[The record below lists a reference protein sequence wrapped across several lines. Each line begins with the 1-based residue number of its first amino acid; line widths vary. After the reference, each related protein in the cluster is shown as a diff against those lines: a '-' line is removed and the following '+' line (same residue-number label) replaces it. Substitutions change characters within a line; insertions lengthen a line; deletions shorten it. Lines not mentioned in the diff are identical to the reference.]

1 MDIDKISNTWYNR
14 FREGVVSAFGVASQ
28 HPGLSVWLAL
38 ICETHVCG
46 QPTWSLFL
54 YSVPSAVVPCLDF
67 LLFGGTKMEFFGLA
81 LFSSLTGGALLAVAA
96 VIFLVGL
103 ALTIKGGDW
112 FVDSASWF
120 AEATGIPKF
129 VVGATVVS
137 FATTLPEL
145 LVSVRAAMNGSA
157 QLAIG
162 NAVGSVTANTT
173 LIMGVSLVAM
183 AGVISRRDFS
193 LKGGLLIAA
202 IVGLTVL
209 SLSGVLPVW
218 SAFILWTIFIIFMI
232 SNLIEG
238 KKGAATD
245 KVDTFEKKEI
255 PSKIFFFILG
265 TASIVF
271 GAEFLVSSGKT
282 IASGIGISETIIGF
296 TVIAL
301 GTSLPELVTTLT
313 AIRKKENSLSVGN
326 IIGANIIDTTLI
338 LPLCAVI
345 NGQPLPV
352 DRVNLVFDFPVCIAA
367 CAVAIVPTIIQG
379 RFKKWQG
386 YTLLSIY
393 ALYMLFLVL
402 NEVGVVALG

>member
-1 MDIDKISNTWYNR
+1 MCYTVAS
-14 FREGVVSAFGVASQ
+14 EGVASAISVASQ
-28 HPGLSVWLAL
+28 HPGRLVWLVL
-38 ICETHVCG
+38 NCETHVCG
-46 QPTWSLFL
+46 PL
-54 YSVPSAVVPCLDF
+54 YMGSFISMMPSMVVPCLDF
-67 LLFGGTKMEFFGLA
+67 FVLGGTNMEFFGFE
-81 LFSSLTGGALLAVAA
+81 LFGSLNGGALLAVAA
-96 VIFLVGL
+96 VIFGVGL
-103 ALTIKGGDW
+103 FLTIKGGDW

-183 AGVISRRDFS
+183 AGLVSRKEFS
-193 LKGGLLIAA
+193 LKGGLLLAA
-202 IVGLTVL
+202 VVGLTLL
-209 SLSGVLPVW
+209 SLSGSLPVW
-218 SAFILWTIFIIFMI
+218 SAFILWAIFIVFMV
-232 SNLIEG
+232 SNVIEG
-238 KKGAATD
+238 KKSAASD
-245 KVDTFEKKEI
+245 SVDSFEKKEI
-255 PSKIFFFILG
+255 PAKILFFVLG
-265 TASIVF
+265 TASIVV

-282 IASGIGISETIIGF
+282 IAAGIGISETIIGF

-345 NGQPLPV
+345 NGESLPV
-352 DRVNLVFDFPVCIAA
+352 EKINLVFDFPVCIAA

-386 YTLLSIY
+386 YALLGIY

-402 NEVGVVALG
+402 NETGVVTIA

>member
-1 MDIDKISNTWYNR
+1 
-14 FREGVVSAFGVASQ
+14 
-28 HPGLSVWLAL
+28 
-38 ICETHVCG
+38 
-46 QPTWSLFL
+46 
-54 YSVPSAVVPCLDF
+54 
-67 LLFGGTKMEFFGLA
+67 MEFFGFA
-81 LFSSLTGGALLAVAA
+81 FFGSMTGGALLAVAA
-96 VIFLVGL
+96 VIFVVGL
-103 ALTIKGGDW
+103 VLTIKGGDW

-162 NAVGSVTANTT
+162 NAIGSVTANTT

-183 AGVISRRDFS
+183 AGIINRKSFS
-193 LKGGLLIAA
+193 LKGGLLLAA
-202 IVGLTVL
+202 VIGLTLL
-209 SLSGVLPVW
+209 SLGNALPTW
-218 SAFILWTIFIIFMI
+218 SAYVLWAIFLIFMI

-238 KKGAATD
+238 KKGAAAEKNEEYD
-245 KVDTFEKKEI
+245 KAEV
-255 PSKIFFFILG
+255 PSKLLFFVLG

-282 IASGIGISETIIGF
+282 LAAGIGISEAIIGF

-301 GTSLPELVTTLT
+301 GTSLPELVTTIT
-313 AIRKKENSLSVGN
+313 AIVKKESSLSVGN

-345 NGQPLPV
+345 NGTALPV
-352 DRVNLVFDFPVCIAA
+352 EKINLVFDFPVCIAA
-367 CAVAIVPTIIQG
+367 CAIAIVPTIFQG

-386 YTLLSIY
+386 YALLGVY
-393 ALYMLFLVL
+393 AMYMLLLIL
-402 NEVGVVALG
+402 NESGVVALG

>member
-1 MDIDKISNTWYNR
+1 MYAKTVR
-14 FREGVVSAFGVASQ
+14 GV
-28 HPGLSVWLAL
+28 
-38 ICETHVCG
+38 
-46 QPTWSLFL
+46 LFF
-54 YSVPSAVVPCLDF
+54 YSDAKYGYAILGF
-67 LLFGGTKMEFFGLA
+67 LLLGGTEMEFFGFTCFDGLSKGPLLA
-81 LFSSLTGGALLAVAA
+81 LATGFF
-96 VIFLVGL
+96 IVGL
-103 ALTIKGGDW
+103 ILIIKGGDW

-173 LIMGVSLVAM
+173 LIMGLSLVAM
-183 AGVISRRDFS
+183 VGAVSRKDFS
-193 LKGGLLIAA
+193 LKGGLLLAA
-202 IVGLTVL
+202 IVGLTLL
-209 SLSGVLPVW
+209 SLNNALPVW
-218 SAFILWTIFIIFMI
+218 SAYVLWAIFITFMV

-238 KKGAATD
+238 KKAAKTE
-245 KVDTFEKKEI
+245 KTTSFEKKDI
-255 PSKIFFFILG
+255 PSKTLFFLIG
-265 TASIVF
+265 TASIVL
-271 GAEFLVSSGKT
+271 GAEALVSSGKT

-313 AIRKKENSLSVGN
+313 SIRKKESSLSVGN

-345 NGQPLPV
+345 NGKALPV
-352 DRVNLVFDFPVCIAA
+352 DKVNLVFDFPVCIAA

-386 YTLLSIY
+386 YTLLAIY
-393 ALYMLFLVL
+393 ALYMLFLIL
-402 NEVGVVALG
+402 NETGVVALG

>member
-1 MDIDKISNTWYNR
+1 
-14 FREGVVSAFGVASQ
+14 
-28 HPGLSVWLAL
+28 
-38 ICETHVCG
+38 
-46 QPTWSLFL
+46 
-54 YSVPSAVVPCLDF
+54 
-67 LLFGGTKMEFFGLA
+67 MEFFGFT
-81 LFSSLTGGALLAVAA
+81 LFSGLQGGWLIFVA
-96 VIFLVGL
+96 VIIFVVGL
-103 ALTIKGGDW
+103 VLTIKGGDW

-183 AGVISRRDFS
+183 AGAVNRKEFS
-193 LKGGLLIAA
+193 LKGGLFLAA

-209 SLSGVLPVW
+209 SLTGVLPVW
-218 SAFILWTIFIIFMI
+218 SAFILWAIFIVFMV

-238 KKGAATD
+238 KKNAKVENPDSYD
-245 KVDTFEKKEI
+245 KKDVPAKVL
-255 PSKIFFFILG
+255 FFILG
-265 TASIVF
+265 TASIIF

-282 IASGIGISETIIGF
+282 IATGIGISETIIGF

-326 IIGANIIDTTLI
+326 IIGSNIIDTTLI

-345 NGQPLPV
+345 NGKPLPV
-352 DRVNLVFDFPVCIAA
+352 EKINLVFDFPVCITA
-367 CAVAIVPTIIQG
+367 CAIAVIPTIIQG
-379 RFKKWQG
+379 KFKKWQG
-386 YTLLSIY
+386 VALLSVY
-393 ALYMLFLVL
+393 GLYMVFLVL
-402 NEVGVVALG
+402 NEVGVLALG

>member
-1 MDIDKISNTWYNR
+1 
-14 FREGVVSAFGVASQ
+14 
-28 HPGLSVWLAL
+28 
-38 ICETHVCG
+38 
-46 QPTWSLFL
+46 
-54 YSVPSAVVPCLDF
+54 
-67 LLFGGTKMEFFGLA
+67 MEFFGFS
-81 LFSSLTGGALLAVAA
+81 LFSTLSAGPLVAVAA
-96 VIFLVGL
+96 VIFVVGL
-103 ALTIKGGDW
+103 ILTIKGGDW

-162 NAVGSVTANTT
+162 NAIGSVTANTT
-173 LIMGVSLVAM
+173 LIMGVSLVAI
-183 AGVISRRDFS
+183 AGVISRKSFS
-193 LKGGLLIAA
+193 LKGSLLLAA
-202 IVGLTVL
+202 VVGLTLL
-209 SLSGVLPVW
+209 SLSGSLPTW
-218 SAFILWTIFIIFMI
+218 SAFVLWAIFLIFMI

-238 KKGAATD
+238 KKGSENETVESYD
-245 KVDTFEKKEI
+245 KKEI
-255 PSKIFFFILG
+255 PSKIFFFVIG

-313 AIRKKENSLSVGN
+313 AIRKKESSLSVGN

-338 LPLCAVI
+338 LPLCAII
-345 NGQPLPV
+345 NGTALPV
-352 DRVNLVFDFPVCIAA
+352 ERINLVFDFPVCIAA
-367 CAVAIVPTIIQG
+367 CAVAVIPTIIMG
-379 RFKKWQG
+379 KFKKWQG
-386 YTLLSIY
+386 VALLVIY
-393 ALYMLFLVL
+393 ATYMALLVL
-402 NEVGVVALG
+402 NETGVIAL

>member
-1 MDIDKISNTWYNR
+1 
-14 FREGVVSAFGVASQ
+14 
-28 HPGLSVWLAL
+28 
-38 ICETHVCG
+38 
-46 QPTWSLFL
+46 
-54 YSVPSAVVPCLDF
+54 
-67 LLFGGTKMEFFGLA
+67 MEFFGFTFLG
-81 LFSSLTGGALLAVAA
+81 SLTGGPLIAVAA
-96 VIFLVGL
+96 VIFVVGL
-103 ALTIKGGDW
+103 VLTIKGGDW

-183 AGVISRRDFS
+183 AGLINRKSFS
-193 LKGGLLIAA
+193 LKGSLLLAA
-202 IVGLTVL
+202 IIGLTLL
-209 SLSGVLPVW
+209 SLGNSLPTW
-218 SAFILWTIFIIFMI
+218 SAYVLWAIFLVFMI

-238 KKGAATD
+238 KKGAEGDEIDAH
-245 KVDTFEKKEI
+245 EKKEI
-255 PSKIFFFILG
+255 PSKVLFFVLG
-265 TASIVF
+265 TAAIVF

-282 IASGIGISETIIGF
+282 IATEIGISETIIGF

-313 AIRKKENSLSVGN
+313 AIRKKESSLSVGN

-345 NGQPLPV
+345 NGKALPV
-352 DRVNLVFDFPVCIAA
+352 ERVNLVFDFPVCIAA

-386 YTLLSIY
+386 FALLSIY
-393 ALYMLFLVL
+393 AVYMLMLVL
-402 NEVGVVALG
+402 NETGAVTIG

>member
-1 MDIDKISNTWYNR
+1 
-14 FREGVVSAFGVASQ
+14 
-28 HPGLSVWLAL
+28 
-38 ICETHVCG
+38 
-46 QPTWSLFL
+46 
-54 YSVPSAVVPCLDF
+54 
-67 LLFGGTKMEFFGLA
+67 MEFFG
-81 LFSSLTGGALLAVAA
+81 FSFFDSLGGGALLAVAA
-96 VIFLVGL
+96 VVFVVGL
-103 ALTIKGGDW
+103 VLTIKGGDW

-173 LIMGVSLVAM
+173 LIMGVSLVAI
-183 AGVISRRDFS
+183 AGVVSRKSFS
-193 LKGGLLIAA
+193 LKGGLLLASV
-202 IVGLTVL
+202 VGLTVL
-209 SLSGVLPVW
+209 SLGGLLPTW
-218 SAFILWTIFIIFMI
+218 SAYILWAIFLIFMI
-232 SNLIEG
+232 SNVIEG
-238 KKGAATD
+238 KKGAEN
-245 KVDTFEKKEI
+245 DTIDAHEKKEI
-255 PSKIFFFILG
+255 PSKIFFFIIG

-313 AIRKKENSLSVGN
+313 AIRKKEASLSVGN

-345 NGQPLPV
+345 NGTALPV
-352 DRVNLVFDFPVCIAA
+352 ERVNLVFDFPVCIAA
-367 CAVAIVPTIIQG
+367 CAVAIIPTIIFG
-379 RFKKWQG
+379 KFKKWQG
-386 YTLLSIY
+386 FALLAIY
-393 ALYMLFLVL
+393 VLYMLFLIL
-402 NEVGVVALG
+402 NETGVIALV

>member
-1 MDIDKISNTWYNR
+1 
-14 FREGVVSAFGVASQ
+14 
-28 HPGLSVWLAL
+28 
-38 ICETHVCG
+38 
-46 QPTWSLFL
+46 
-54 YSVPSAVVPCLDF
+54 
-67 LLFGGTKMEFFGLA
+67 MEFFGFTLFGSLA
-81 LFSSLTGGALLAVAA
+81 GLPLLAVAA
-96 VIFLVGL
+96 VIFVVGL
-103 ALTIKGGDW
+103 VLTIKGGDW

-129 VVGATVVS
+129 VVGATIVS
-137 FATTLPEL
+137 FATTLPEM

-183 AGVISRRDFS
+183 AGVINRKEFS
-193 LKGGLLIAA
+193 LKGTLLLLA
-202 IVGLTVL
+202 VGGLTVL
-209 SLSGVLPVW
+209 SLGGFLPVW
-218 SAFILWTIFIIFMI
+218 SAFVLWTIFIVFMI

-238 KKGAATD
+238 KKGAATEKLDSYD
-245 KVDTFEKKEI
+245 KKDV
-255 PSKIFFFILG
+255 PSKILFFVLG
-265 TASIVF
+265 IASIVL

-326 IIGANIIDTTLI
+326 IVGANIIDTTLI

-345 NGQPLPV
+345 NGQALPV
-352 DRVNLVFDFPVCIAA
+352 DRINLVFDFPVCILA
-367 CAVAIVPTIIQG
+367 CAVAVIPTIIQG

-386 YTLLSIY
+386 FALLTIY
-393 ALYMLFLVL
+393 ALYMLLLVL
-402 NEVGVVALG
+402 NETGVVALG

>member
-1 MDIDKISNTWYNR
+1 
-14 FREGVVSAFGVASQ
+14 
-28 HPGLSVWLAL
+28 
-38 ICETHVCG
+38 
-46 QPTWSLFL
+46 
-54 YSVPSAVVPCLDF
+54 
-67 LLFGGTKMEFFGLA
+67 MEFFGFT
-81 LFSSLTGGALLAVAA
+81 LFGSLTGGGLIAVAA

-103 ALTIKGGDW
+103 FLTIKGGDW

-162 NAVGSVTANTT
+162 NAIGSVTANTT
-173 LIMGVSLVAM
+173 LIMGVSLVAI
-183 AGVISRRDFS
+183 AGVVNRKDFG
-193 LKGGLLIAA
+193 LKGGLLLGA

-209 SLSGVLPVW
+209 SIKLSLPVW
-218 SAFILWTIFIIFMI
+218 SAYILWAIFIVVMV
-232 SNLIEG
+232 SNVIEG
-238 KKGAATD
+238 KKNATVE
-245 KVDTFEKKEI
+245 KSETFEKKDI
-255 PSKIFFFILG
+255 PAKVIFFILG
-265 TASIVF
+265 TAAIIV

-282 IASGIGISETIIGF
+282 IATGLGISETIIGF

-301 GTSLPELVTTLT
+301 GTSLPEFVTTLT

-345 NGQPLPV
+345 QGEALPV
-352 DRVNLVFDFPVCIAA
+352 DKVNLVFDFPVCIAA
-367 CAVAIVPTIIQG
+367 CSIAIIPTIIQG
-379 RFKKWQG
+379 KFKKWQG
-386 YTLLSIY
+386 FALLATY
-393 ALYMLFLVL
+393 ALYMLFLIL
-402 NEVGVVALG
+402 NETGVVALG

>member
-1 MDIDKISNTWYNR
+1 
-14 FREGVVSAFGVASQ
+14 
-28 HPGLSVWLAL
+28 
-38 ICETHVCG
+38 
-46 QPTWSLFL
+46 
-54 YSVPSAVVPCLDF
+54 
-67 LLFGGTKMEFFGLA
+67 MEFFGFM
-81 LFSSLTGGALLAVAA
+81 LFGGLSGGALLAVAA
-96 VIFLVGL
+96 VIFVVGL
-103 ALTIKGGDW
+103 VLTIKGGDW

-120 AEATGIPKF
+120 AEITGIPKF

-183 AGVISRRDFS
+183 AGVISRKEFS
-193 LKGGLLIAA
+193 LKGGLLLAA

-209 SLSGVLPVW
+209 SVGNYLPVW
-218 SAFILWTIFIIFMI
+218 SAYVLWAIFIVFMV

-238 KKGAATD
+238 KKSAGAEKSD
-245 KVDTFEKKEI
+245 DFDKKEI
-255 PSKIFFFILG
+255 PLKALFFVLG
-265 TASIVF
+265 TAAIVF

-313 AIRKKENSLSVGN
+313 AIRKKESSLSVGN

-352 DRVNLVFDFPVCIAA
+352 DKVNLVFDFPVCIAA
-367 CAVAIVPTIIQG
+367 CAVAVVPTIIQG

-386 YTLLSIY
+386 YALLAIY
-393 ALYMLFLVL
+393 AVYMIMLVF
-402 NEVGVVALG
+402 NEIGIVALG

>member
-1 MDIDKISNTWYNR
+1 MSITIH
-14 FREGVVSAFGVASQ
+14 GVYFF
-28 HPGLSVWLAL
+28 AL
-38 ICETHVCG
+38 I
-46 QPTWSLFL
+46 
-54 YSVPSAVVPCLDF
+54 PSIVATYLDF
-67 LLFGGTKMEFFGLA
+67 FIGGIKMEFFGFT
-81 LFSSLTGGALLAVAA
+81 LFGGLSGGALLVVSA

-183 AGVISRRDFS
+183 AGVVGRKSFA
-193 LKGGLLIAA
+193 LKGGLLLAA
-202 IVGLTVL
+202 IVGLTVI
-209 SLSGVLPVW
+209 SLGGMLPTW
-218 SAFILWTIFIIFMI
+218 SAFILWAIFLVFMV
-232 SNLIEG
+232 SNVIEG
-238 KKGAATD
+238 KNGAQND
-245 KVDTFEKKEI
+245 EIISYEKKEI
-255 PSKIFFFILG
+255 PSKILWFVIG

-301 GTSLPELVTTLT
+301 GTSLPEFVTTLT
-313 AIRKKENSLSVGN
+313 AIRKKESSLSVGN
-326 IIGANIIDTTLI
+326 IVGANIIDTTLI

-352 DRVNLVFDFPVCIAA
+352 ERINLVFDFPVCIVA
-367 CAVAIVPTIIQG
+367 CSLAIIPTIIFG

-386 YTLLSIY
+386 FALLAVY
-393 ALYMLFLVL
+393 VLYMLLLIL
-402 NEVGVVALG
+402 NEVGVVAL

>member
-1 MDIDKISNTWYNR
+1 
-14 FREGVVSAFGVASQ
+14 
-28 HPGLSVWLAL
+28 
-38 ICETHVCG
+38 
-46 QPTWSLFL
+46 
-54 YSVPSAVVPCLDF
+54 
-67 LLFGGTKMEFFGLA
+67 MEFFGLS
-81 LFSSLTGGALLAVAA
+81 LFSSLSGGALLAVAA
-96 VIFLVGL
+96 VVFIVGL
-103 ALTIKGGDW
+103 VLTIKGGDW

-183 AGVISRRDFS
+183 AGVVSRKSFS
-193 LKGGLLIAA
+193 LKGGLFLAA
-202 IVGLTVL
+202 VVGLTAL
-209 SLSGVLPVW
+209 SLSGMLPTW
-218 SAFILWTIFIIFMI
+218 SAFVLWAIFLVFMV
-232 SNLIEG
+232 SNVIEG
-238 KKGAATD
+238 KKSAEGD
-245 KVDTFEKKEI
+245 EIDSHEKKEI
-255 PSKIFFFILG
+255 PSKIFFFIVG
-265 TASIVF
+265 TAAIVF

-313 AIRKKENSLSVGN
+313 AIRKKESSLSVGN

-345 NGQPLPV
+345 NGTALPV
-352 DRVNLVFDFPVCIAA
+352 ERINLVFDFPVCIAA
-367 CAVAIVPTIIQG
+367 CAVAVVPTIIMG
-379 RFKKWQG
+379 KFKKWQG
-386 YTLLSIY
+386 FALLAIY
-393 ALYMLFLVL
+393 ASYMVLLVL
-402 NEVGVVALG
+402 NETGVVALG

>member
-1 MDIDKISNTWYNR
+1 
-14 FREGVVSAFGVASQ
+14 
-28 HPGLSVWLAL
+28 
-38 ICETHVCG
+38 
-46 QPTWSLFL
+46 
-54 YSVPSAVVPCLDF
+54 
-67 LLFGGTKMEFFGLA
+67 MEFFGFS
-81 LFSSLTGGALLAVAA
+81 LFGSLGNGTLMLVAA
-96 VIFLVGL
+96 GVFIAGL
-103 ALTIKGGDW
+103 FLTIKGGDW

-162 NAVGSVTANTT
+162 NAIGSVTANTT

-183 AGVISRRDFS
+183 AGVISRKEFS
-193 LKGGLLIAA
+193 LKGGLLLAA
-202 IVGLTVL
+202 IIGLTL
-209 SLSGVLPVW
+209 ISLSGVLPVW
-218 SAFILWTIFIIFMI
+218 SAFVLWAIFIVFMT

-238 KKGAATD
+238 KKSASL
-245 KVDTFEKKEI
+245 EKSASYEKREV
-255 PSKIFFFILG
+255 PSKVLFFILG

-282 IASGIGISETIIGF
+282 LAAGFGVSEAIIGF

-345 NGQPLPV
+345 NGQALPV
-352 DRVNLVFDFPVCIAA
+352 ERINLVFDFPVCIAA
-367 CAVAIVPTIIQG
+367 CAVAVVPTIIQG

-386 YTLLSIY
+386 YALLAIY
-393 ALYMLFLVL
+393 ALYIIFLVL
-402 NEVGVVALG
+402 NEVGTIVLG

>member
-1 MDIDKISNTWYNR
+1 
-14 FREGVVSAFGVASQ
+14 
-28 HPGLSVWLAL
+28 
-38 ICETHVCG
+38 
-46 QPTWSLFL
+46 
-54 YSVPSAVVPCLDF
+54 
-67 LLFGGTKMEFFGLA
+67 MEFFGFS
-81 LFSSLTGGALLAVAA
+81 LFGSLGGGALMAVAV

-103 ALTIKGGDW
+103 VLTIKGGDW

-129 VVGATVVS
+129 VVGATIVS
-137 FATTLPEL
+137 FATTLPEM

-162 NAVGSVTANTT
+162 NAIGSVTANTT

-183 AGVISRRDFS
+183 AGVVGRKAFS
-193 LKGGLLIAA
+193 LKGGLLLAA
-202 IVGLTVL
+202 IVGLTIL
-209 SLSGVLPVW
+209 SLNSVLPVW
-218 SAFILWTIFIIFMI
+218 SAFVLWAIFLVFMV
-232 SNLIEG
+232 SNLLEG
-238 KKGAATD
+238 KKSAGAE
-245 KVDTFEKKEI
+245 KVESYEKKEI
-255 PSKIFFFILG
+255 PTKILFFVLG

-271 GAEFLVSSGKT
+271 GAEFLVSSGKM
-282 IASGIGISETIIGF
+282 IAAGMGISEAIIGF

-352 DRVNLVFDFPVCIAA
+352 ERINLVFDFPVCIAA

-379 RFKKWQG
+379 KFKKWQG
-386 YTLLSIY
+386 YALLAIY
-393 ALYMLFLVL
+393 ALYLLFLVL
-402 NEVGVVALG
+402 NETGVVVLG

>member
-1 MDIDKISNTWYNR
+1 
-14 FREGVVSAFGVASQ
+14 
-28 HPGLSVWLAL
+28 
-38 ICETHVCG
+38 
-46 QPTWSLFL
+46 
-54 YSVPSAVVPCLDF
+54 
-67 LLFGGTKMEFFGLA
+67 MEFFGFT
-81 LFSSLTGGALLAVAA
+81 LFGSLTGGALLAVAA
-96 VIFLVGL
+96 GIFLVGL
-103 ALTIKGGDW
+103 VLTIKGGDW

-129 VVGATVVS
+129 VVGATIVS

-162 NAVGSVTANTT
+162 NAIGSVTANTT

-183 AGVISRRDFS
+183 AGVINRKAFS
-193 LKGGLLIAA
+193 IKGGLLLAA
-202 IVGLTVL
+202 IVGLTVI
-209 SLSGVLPVW
+209 SMNNVLPVW
-218 SAFILWTIFIIFMI
+218 SAYILWAIFIIFMV

-238 KKGAATD
+238 KKDAAAEKSD
-245 KVDTFEKKEI
+245 SYDKKEI
-255 PSKIFFFILG
+255 PRKVLFFALG

-326 IIGANIIDTTLI
+326 IIGANTIDTTLI

-345 NGQPLPV
+345 NGEDLPV
-352 DRVNLVFDFPVCIAA
+352 ERVNLVFDFPVCIAA
-367 CAVAIVPTIIQG
+367 CAVAIIPTIVQG
-379 RFKKWQG
+379 KFKKWQG
-386 YTLLSIY
+386 YALLTIY

-402 NEVGVVALG
+402 NETGIVVLG

>member
-1 MDIDKISNTWYNR
+1 
-14 FREGVVSAFGVASQ
+14 
-28 HPGLSVWLAL
+28 
-38 ICETHVCG
+38 
-46 QPTWSLFL
+46 
-54 YSVPSAVVPCLDF
+54 
-67 LLFGGTKMEFFGLA
+67 MEFFGLT
-81 LFSSLTGGALLAVAA
+81 LFSSLSGGALIAVAA
-96 VIFLVGL
+96 VIFVVGL
-103 ALTIKGGDW
+103 GLTIKGGDW

-183 AGVISRRDFS
+183 AGVVSRKSFS
-193 LKGGLLIAA
+193 LKGGLFLASV
-202 IVGLTVL
+202 VGLTLL
-209 SLSGVLPVW
+209 SLSGLLPTW
-218 SAFILWTIFIIFMI
+218 SAFVLWTIFLVFMI
-232 SNLIEG
+232 SNVVEG
-238 KKGAATD
+238 KKGAETD
-245 KVDTFEKKEI
+245 EIDSYEKKEI
-255 PSKIFFFILG
+255 PKKILWFVVG
-265 TASIVF
+265 TAAIVF

-313 AIRKKENSLSVGN
+313 AIRKKEASLSVGN

-345 NGQPLPV
+345 NGESLPV
-352 DRVNLVFDFPVCIAA
+352 EKINLVFDFPVCIAA
-367 CAVAIVPTIIQG
+367 CAVAVIPTIIMG
-379 RFKKWQG
+379 KFKKWQG
-386 YTLLSIY
+386 FALLAIY
-393 ALYMLFLVL
+393 ASYMVFLVL
-402 NEVGVVALG
+402 NETGVVALG

>member
-1 MDIDKISNTWYNR
+1 
-14 FREGVVSAFGVASQ
+14 
-28 HPGLSVWLAL
+28 
-38 ICETHVCG
+38 
-46 QPTWSLFL
+46 
-54 YSVPSAVVPCLDF
+54 
-67 LLFGGTKMEFFGLA
+67 MEFFGVA
-81 LFSSLTGGALLAVAA
+81 LFGGLSGGPLVVVAA

-103 ALTIKGGDW
+103 VLTIKGGDW

-183 AGVISRRDFS
+183 AAAVERKSFS
-193 LKGGLLIAA
+193 LKGGLFLAST
-202 IVGLTVL
+202 VGLTVL
-209 SLSGVLPVW
+209 SFGNSLPTW
-218 SAFILWTIFIIFMI
+218 SAYILWAIFLIFMI
-232 SNLIEG
+232 SNLVDG
-238 KKGAATD
+238 KKGSKTEEAASY
-245 KVDTFEKKEI
+245 EKKEI
-255 PSKIFFFILG
+255 PQRIFWFVIG
-265 TASIVF
+265 TASIIF

-282 IASGIGISETIIGF
+282 IASSLGVSETIIGF

-313 AIRKKENSLSVGN
+313 AIRKKESSLSVGN
-326 IIGANIIDTTLI
+326 IIGANIIDATLI
-338 LPLCAVI
+338 LPLCAVLD
-345 NGQPLPV
+345 GKPLPV
-352 DRVNLVFDFPVCIAA
+352 EKINLVFDFPMCIAA
-367 CAVAIVPTIIQG
+367 CAIAVVPTIIFG

-386 YTLLSIY
+386 YALLGVY
-393 ALYMLFLVL
+393 VLYMIMLIL
-402 NEVGVVALG
+402 NETGAVVLG

>member
-1 MDIDKISNTWYNR
+1 
-14 FREGVVSAFGVASQ
+14 
-28 HPGLSVWLAL
+28 
-38 ICETHVCG
+38 
-46 QPTWSLFL
+46 
-54 YSVPSAVVPCLDF
+54 
-67 LLFGGTKMEFFGLA
+67 MEFFGFS
-81 LFSSLTGGALLAVAA
+81 LFGSLSEGQLLAVAA
-96 VIFLVGL
+96 GIFIVGL
-103 ALTIKGGDW
+103 TLTIKGGDW

-129 VVGATVVS
+129 VVGATIVS
-137 FATTLPEL
+137 FATTLPEM

-183 AGVISRRDFS
+183 AGVISRKEFS
-193 LKGGLLIAA
+193 LKGGLLLSA
-202 IVGLTVL
+202 IVGLTLL

-218 SAFILWTIFIIFMI
+218 SAFVLWAIFIAFMI

-238 KKGAATD
+238 KKSAASD
-245 KVDTFEKKEI
+245 KIDSYEKKEI
-255 PSKIFFFILG
+255 PSKILFFVLG
-265 TASIVF
+265 TAAIVF

-345 NGQPLPV
+345 NGQALPV

-379 RFKKWQG
+379 KFKKWQG
-386 YTLLSIY
+386 YALLSIY
-393 ALYMLFLVL
+393 ALYMLLLVL
-402 NEVGVVALG
+402 NEIGTFALG

>member
-1 MDIDKISNTWYNR
+1 
-14 FREGVVSAFGVASQ
+14 
-28 HPGLSVWLAL
+28 
-38 ICETHVCG
+38 
-46 QPTWSLFL
+46 
-54 YSVPSAVVPCLDF
+54 
-67 LLFGGTKMEFFGLA
+67 MEFFGLT
-81 LFSSLTGGALLAVAA
+81 LFGSLTGGGLLAVAA
-96 VIFLVGL
+96 IIFIIGL

-162 NAVGSVTANTT
+162 NAIGSVTANTT

-183 AGVISRRDFS
+183 AGAIRRKEIF
-193 LKGGLLIAA
+193 LKGGLLLAA
-202 IVGLTVL
+202 IVGLTLL
-209 SLSGVLPVW
+209 SLSGDLPVW
-218 SAFILWTIFIIFMI
+218 SAYILWAIFIVFMVT
-232 SNLIEG
+232 NALEG
-238 KKGAATD
+238 KKSAAIEVKGTFD
-245 KVDTFEKKEI
+245 KQAV
-255 PSKIFFFILG
+255 PSKILFFILG
-265 TASIVF
+265 TASIVL

-282 IASGIGISETIIGF
+282 LAAGIGISETIIGF

-345 NGQPLPV
+345 NGRPLPV
-352 DRVNLVFDFPVCIAA
+352 ERINLVFDFPVCIAA
-367 CAVAIVPTIIQG
+367 CAVAIIPTAIQG
-379 RFKKWQG
+379 KFKKWQG
-386 YTLLSIY
+386 YALLAIY
-393 ALYMLFLVL
+393 GLYMLFLIL
-402 NEVGVVALG
+402 HEVGVVALG

>member
-1 MDIDKISNTWYNR
+1 
-14 FREGVVSAFGVASQ
+14 
-28 HPGLSVWLAL
+28 
-38 ICETHVCG
+38 
-46 QPTWSLFL
+46 
-54 YSVPSAVVPCLDF
+54 
-67 LLFGGTKMEFFGLA
+67 MEFFGFT
-81 LFSSLTGGALLAVAA
+81 LFGGLSGAPLLAVAA
-96 VIFLVGL
+96 VIFIVGL

-162 NAVGSVTANTT
+162 NAIGSVTANTT

-183 AGVISRRDFS
+183 AGIVSRKSFS
-193 LKGGLLIAA
+193 LKGGLLLAA
-202 IVGLTVL
+202 IIGLTLL
-209 SLSGVLPVW
+209 SVSGQLPTW
-218 SAFILWTIFIIFMI
+218 SAFVLWAIFLVFMI

-238 KKGAATD
+238 KKGAQSD
-245 KVDTFEKKEI
+245 EIDSYEKKEI
-255 PSKIFFFILG
+255 PSKILWFVLG
-265 TASIVF
+265 TAAIVF

-282 IASGIGISETIIGF
+282 IAAGIGISETVIGF

-313 AIRKKENSLSVGN
+313 AIRKKEASLSVGN

-345 NGQPLPV
+345 NGKPLPV
-352 DRVNLVFDFPVCIAA
+352 ERVNLVFDFPVCIIA
-367 CAVAIVPTIIQG
+367 CAIAIVPTIIMG
-379 RFKKWQG
+379 KFKKWQG
-386 YTLLSIY
+386 FALLGVY
-393 ALYMLFLVL
+393 VLYMALLIV
-402 NEVGVVALG
+402 NETGVIAL